1 MGDRSGTKRENV
13 WWKKVSKNLPGRG
26 SMRGFS
32 CYFLVGGSPL
42 LEFRFCAFD
51 QVCVTSAFFFL
62 TRLWFPRP
70 GSYPSHVNDR
80 VRRILND
87 RRPLVIRSGKC
98 QHFDVLA

>member
-62 TRLWFPRP
+62 TMVPTPWLVSFACERP
-70 GSYPSHVNDR
+70 CPSHPE
-80 VRRILND
+80 
-87 RRPLVIRSGKC
+87 RPSSTRHP
-98 QHFDVLA
+98 QR